1 MAVFVD
7 KDSIR
12 ENFMDDNELI
22 FESIDLFMES
32 ASTRFEAL
40 KEAVAAKDAYK
51 IMSEAHA
58 LKGVV
63 GIFSPGDV
71 MEAAKNLEFMGRNH
85 DLTGVDEALAKFD
98 GLLLE
103 LTGILQEWKEEEGEE
118 EEEEDDED
126 DDE

>member
-1 MAVFVD
+1 MTVLVD

-32 ASTRFEAL
+32 SSTRIKAL
-40 KEAVAAKDAYK
+40 QAAVAAKDADK
-51 IMSEAHA
+51 IMAEAHA

-63 GIFSPGDV
+63 GLFSPGEV
-71 MEAAKNLEFMGRNH
+71 MDAAKDLEFMGRNH
-85 DLTGVDEALAKFD
+85 NLEGVEAAFTKFE
-98 GLLLE
+98 GLLAELSRILE
-103 LTGILQEWKEEEGEE
+103 EWKNEEGE
-118 EEEEDDED
+118 DD